1 MATKFVEWEVPELD
15 TLQDSKVYRLRHK
28 LNNGGKMNRE
38 EKDWL
43 THHVNFNTYFTTA
56 VPLMGWKFDFSDVL
70 RPYLVC
76 QYGKWSEYQAADKT
90 ALRNVIYGR
99 IDNIVEL
106 QNGNRQRQ
114 QQWTSDRRHTTWRWR
129 YAPSSCRRSFGS
141 SASFGAS
148 SERL

>member
-1 MATKFVEWEVPELD
+1 MATTMATKFVEWEVPELD

-28 LNNGGKMNRE
+28 LNNGGNMNRE

-43 THHVNFNTYFTTA
+43 MHNVNFNTYFTTA
-56 VPLMGWKFDFSDVL
+56 IPLMGWKFDFSDVL

-76 QYGKWSEYQAADKT
+76 QYGRWSEYQAADKT

-106 QNGNRQRQ
+106 QNGNRQ
-114 QQWTSDRRHTTWRWR
+114 
-129 YAPSSCRRSFGS
+129 
-141 SASFGAS
+141 
-148 SERL
+148 

>member
-1 MATKFVEWEVPELD
+1 MTTTMATKFVEWEVPELD

-43 THHVNFNTYFTTA
+43 THNVNFNTYFTA
-56 VPLMGWKFDFSDVL
+56 AIPLMGGNFDVSDVR
-70 RPYLVC
+70 RPSLVC
-76 QYGKWSEYQAADKT
+76 QYGRWSEYQAADKT

-106 QNGNRQRQ
+106 QNGKRQ
-114 QQWTSDRRHTTWRWR
+114 
-129 YAPSSCRRSFGS
+129 
-141 SASFGAS
+141 
-148 SERL
+148 

>member
-15 TLQDSKVYRLRHK
+15 TQQDSKVYRRRNK
-28 LNNGGKMNRE
+28 LNNGVKMNRE

-43 THHVNFNTYFTTA
+43 TQNVNFNTYFTTA
-56 VPLMGWKFDFSDVL
+56 IPLMGLMGWKFVFSDVL

-76 QYGKWSEYQAADKT
+76 QYGRWSEYQAADKT

-106 QNGNRQRQ
+106 QNGNRQ
-114 QQWTSDRRHTTWRWR
+114 
-129 YAPSSCRRSFGS
+129 
-141 SASFGAS
+141 
-148 SERL
+148 

>member
-43 THHVNFNTYFTTA
+43 THNVNFNTYFTTA
-56 VPLMGWKFDFSDVL
+56 IPLMGWKFDFSDVL

-76 QYGKWSEYQAADKT
+76 RLRREKKYQAADKT

-106 QNGNRQRQ
+106 QNGNRQ
-114 QQWTSDRRHTTWRWR
+114 
-129 YAPSSCRRSFGS
+129 
-141 SASFGAS
+141 
-148 SERL
+148 

>member
-1 MATKFVEWEVPELD
+1 MATTMATKFVEWEVPELD
-15 TLQDSKVYRLRHK
+15 TLQDSKIYRLRHK

-70 RPYLVC
+70 LPYLVC
-76 QYGKWSEYQAADKT
+76 QYGRWSEYQAADKT

-106 QNGNRQRQ
+106 QNGNRQ
-114 QQWTSDRRHTTWRWR
+114 
-129 YAPSSCRRSFGS
+129 
-141 SASFGAS
+141 
-148 SERL
+148 

>member
-1 MATKFVEWEVPELD
+1 MATAMATKFVEWEVPELD

-43 THHVNFNTYFTTA
+43 THNVNFNTYSTTA
-56 VPLMGWKFDFSDVL
+56 LPLMGRKFDFSDVL
-70 RPYLVC
+70 GPYIGRPY
-76 QYGKWSEYQAADKT
+76 GRWSEYQAADKT

-106 QNGNRQRQ
+106 QNGNRQ
-114 QQWTSDRRHTTWRWR
+114 
-129 YAPSSCRRSFGS
+129 
-141 SASFGAS
+141 
-148 SERL
+148 